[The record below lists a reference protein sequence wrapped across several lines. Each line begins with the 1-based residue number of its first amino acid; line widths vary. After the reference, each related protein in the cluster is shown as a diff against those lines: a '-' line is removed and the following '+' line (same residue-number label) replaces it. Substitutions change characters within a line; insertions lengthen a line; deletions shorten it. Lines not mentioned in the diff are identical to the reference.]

1 MWVWQPADRA
11 IMLPATL
18 DAEQGMPDT
27 MNNAR
32 VQFFAFLVL
41 AAIIL
46 ATGFGAMGAPLL
58 AAGGS

>member
-1 MWVWQPADRA
+1 
-11 IMLPATL
+11 
-18 DAEQGMPDT
+18 MPFA

-32 VQFFAFLVL
+32 VQFLAFLVL

-46 ATGFGAMGAPLL
+46 STGFGAMGAPLL